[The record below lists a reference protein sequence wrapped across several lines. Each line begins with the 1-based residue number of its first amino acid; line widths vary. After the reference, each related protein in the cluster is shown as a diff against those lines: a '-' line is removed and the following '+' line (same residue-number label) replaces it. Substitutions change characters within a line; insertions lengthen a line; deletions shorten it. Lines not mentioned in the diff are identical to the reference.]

1 MRIIRHFSVL
11 VAGALLLLH
20 TLMPHEHHA
29 LIDNGDHLCPLHK
42 TTTLSG
48 LFQLAFHMDQGEG
61 HLENFNVEQEF
72 QFIAI
77 PAPSYSVLFELPV
90 AVDVTAQLHHT
101 ETTESPPSY
110 FPPQLTFRGP
120 PSMA

>member
-20 TLMPHEHHA
+20 TMMPHEHHA
-29 LIDNGDHLCPLHK
+29 LIGDSNHLCPLHK

-72 QFIAI
+72 QF
-77 PAPSYSVLFELPV
+77 V
-90 AVDVTAQLHHT
+90 AVPATTCAVLLERPVIVIDTVPLHPT
-101 ETTESPPSY
+101 ETTESPPSV
-110 FPPQLTFRGP
+110 FLPQLTFRGP